1 MDIFSTYLNGMIL
14 QIFDD
19 SMAQK
24 RTKPIAGPQAT
35 SGSAWESISQ
45 EARNWV
51 ANLLR
56 WNPNERPSAEA
67 VLNDPWLKTLGLN
80 FKQNVFFFFPGLKL
94 LEIVRTQVLP
104 SLKLRQH
111 LKIGP
116 YQKEGSFPTIIFQGL
131 F

>member
-1 MDIFSTYLNGMIL
+1 MIL

-24 RTKPIAGPQAT
+24 HTKPMAGPQAT
-35 SGSAWESISQ
+35 SGPAWESISQ
-45 EARNWV
+45 EARSWV

-80 FKQNVFFFFPGLKL
+80 FKQNVFFFFFSGP
-94 LEIVRTQVLP
+94 EIA
-104 SLKLRQH
+104 
-111 LKIGP
+111 
-116 YQKEGSFPTIIFQGL
+116 
-131 F
+131 